1 MMRELGPRLGGAL
14 ALGWLGVLAVAV
26 LLGRWLGSGTD
37 AALSQSRLA
46 AASAAELLAWW
57 ALAAQN
63 TVGLV
68 LVATLAA
75 ALVGVALGAASAY
88 GDGGLTG
95 LALRLVEFVG
105 AVPGLILIGI
115 LRLGDPSGGVLGM
128 LVTLVVLR
136 TLEVA
141 QLVRAH
147 VLAVLPSDFV
157 EASRAFGAS
166 RRWQLRVHILPRVVQ
181 PLGVNL
187 LLGAGTLVGLE
198 AALSFTGL
206 GLPSRVPSWGGGLA
220 VLARGGGSGGALAC
234 IVCSIGASSAA
245 FYGLAV
251 LLERRQRRAAAA
263 PHPEPPGAS
272 GAWRQ
277 GASALN
283 GPDEASAG
291 H

>member
-1 MMRELGPRLGGAL
+1 MPKLGRAL
-14 ALGWLGVLAVAV
+14 ALAWLGVLAFAG
-26 LLGRWLGSGTD
+26 LFGRWLGPSAD
-37 AALSQSRLA
+37 AALVQPRLLHA
-46 AASAAELLAWW
+46 NGAELLGWW
-57 ALAAQN
+57 GVATQN
-63 TVGLV
+63 TVGVVLGASLV
-68 LVATLAA
+68 A

-88 GDGGLTG
+88 GDGGITG
-95 LALRLVEFVG
+95 LALRFVG
-105 AVPGLILIGI
+105 FAGTVPGLILIGI
-115 LRLGDPSGGVLGM
+115 LRMGDPSGGVLGM
-128 LVTLVVLR
+128 LATLAVLR

-166 RRWQLRVHILPRVVQ
+166 RRWQLRVHVLPRVVQ

-187 LLGAGTLVGLE
+187 LLGAATLVGLE

-220 VLARGGGSGGALAC
+220 VLVKGGSAGALGCA
-234 IVCSIGASSAA
+234 VASIGASAAA
-245 FYGLAV
+245 FYGLAA
-251 LLERRQRRAAAA
+251 LLERWQRRAAAA
-263 PHPEPPGAS
+263 PLPTPPAAP
-272 GAWRQ
+272 GAWRREA
-277 GASALN
+277 GALN